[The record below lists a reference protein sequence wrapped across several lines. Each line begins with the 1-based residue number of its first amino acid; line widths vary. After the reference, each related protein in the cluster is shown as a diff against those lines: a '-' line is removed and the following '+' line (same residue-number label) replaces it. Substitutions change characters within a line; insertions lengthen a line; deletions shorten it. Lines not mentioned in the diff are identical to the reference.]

1 MANMVAIYCD
11 RDWWINNTL
20 HGGFALYTLILQMQV
35 NAKFCGK
42 TALHCAAAAG
52 KVSVMK
58 MLFEF
63 QADVEIEVKAVCN
76 TLHKSL

>member
-1 MANMVAIYCD
+1 M
-11 RDWWINNTL
+11 R
-20 HGGFALYTLILQMQV
+20 GRFAALSHTLILQMQV

-76 TLHKSL
+76 TLHKSLYISSH